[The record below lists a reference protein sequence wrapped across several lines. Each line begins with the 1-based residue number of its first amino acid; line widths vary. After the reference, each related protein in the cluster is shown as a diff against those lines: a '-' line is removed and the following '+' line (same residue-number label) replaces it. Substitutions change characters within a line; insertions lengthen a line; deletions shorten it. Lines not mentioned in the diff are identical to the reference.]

1 MEGFVATIG
10 MFDGVHEGHRF
21 VLRQVVACAQQR
33 GLQSM
38 AITFD
43 HTLRHDDVLTPL
55 DEKLLLLSRTH
66 IDKVEVL
73 PFTAE
78 LKQMTARQFMEQVLK
93 DRLGVKVL
101 LTGYDNRFGHNREEG
116 FDDYV
121 RYGRELG
128 IEVRSLPP
136 APSNWRGSSNVEEAS
151 PSGGRME
158 GAVSSSLIRKLLKE
172 GAVSEASEALG
183 YPYTIMG
190 RVEHGEHIGTR
201 LGFPT
206 ANLVPVDSQ
215 QLIPAPGVYAVKVRL
230 EHSMELKHGMMNIG
244 HRPTFDGVRQT
255 LEAHIFQLHEDLYD
269 QLLWVS
275 FVARLRDEQR
285 FDSIEALKEQ
295 LQKDAAKAEETL
307 NIEH

>member
-1 MEGFVATIG
+1 M
-10 MFDGVHEGHRF
+10 
-21 VLRQVVACAQQR
+21 
-33 GLQSM
+33 
-38 AITFD
+38 
-43 HTLRHDDVLTPL
+43 
-55 DEKLLLLSRTH
+55 
-66 IDKVEVL
+66 
-73 PFTAE
+73 
-78 LKQMTARQFMEQVLK
+78 
-93 DRLGVKVL
+93 KVL

-128 IEVRSLPP
+128 IEVLQLPP
-136 APSNWRGSSNVEEAS
+136 APPHGMAVRG
-151 PSGGRME
+151 GTI
-158 GAVSSSLIRKLLKE
+158 SSSLIRKLLKE

-206 ANLVPVDSQ
+206 ANLMPVDSQ

-307 NIEH
+307 NIDH

>member
-21 VLRQVVACAQQR
+21 VLRQVVACAQAR

-128 IEVRSLPP
+128 IEVLQLPA
-136 APSNWRGSSNVEEAS
+136 APPRGVAVR
-151 PSGGRME
+151 GGTI
-158 GAVSSSLIRKLLKE
+158 SSSLIRKLLKE

-206 ANLVPVDSQ
+206 ANLMPVDSQ

-307 NIEH
+307 TIEH

>member
-21 VLRQVVACAQQR
+21 VLRQVVACAQER

-128 IEVRSLPP
+128 IEVLQLPA
-136 APSNWRGSSNVEEAS
+136 APPRGVAVR
-151 PSGGRME
+151 GGTI
-158 GAVSSSLIRKLLKE
+158 SSSLIRKLLKE

-307 NIEH
+307 TIDH